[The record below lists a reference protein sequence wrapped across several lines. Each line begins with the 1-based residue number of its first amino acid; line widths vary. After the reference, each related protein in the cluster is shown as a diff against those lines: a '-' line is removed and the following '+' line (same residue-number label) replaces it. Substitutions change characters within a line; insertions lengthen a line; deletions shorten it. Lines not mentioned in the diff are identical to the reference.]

1 MNKAVKTI
9 LKQLAREAARHPEVR
24 RQAEKLAT
32 LASRKAIEIAEGTS
46 QWLRDRTSK
55 MQAAREAEN
64 RPAPARKKTAKK
76 SSDGKKSGKKASG
89 SKKSSG
95 AKKSTAATKRRRPS

>member
-9 LKQLAREAARHPEVR
+9 LKQLAKEAAKHPEVR

-55 MQAAREAEN
+55 MEAAREAES
-64 RPAPARKKTAKK
+64 RRTPARKKTAKR
-76 SSDGKKSGKKASG
+76 SFGGKKLAG
-89 SKKSSG
+89 SKKSPG
-95 AKKSTAATKRRRPS
+95 AKKSTAPTKRR

>member
-9 LKQLAREAARHPEVR
+9 LKQLAKEAVKHPEVR

-55 MQAAREAEN
+55 MKAAREAES
-64 RPAPARKKTAKK
+64 RRTPARKKPANK
-76 SSDGKKSGKKASG
+76 SSGGKKLAG
-89 SKKSSG
+89 SKKSPG
-95 AKKSTAATKRRRPS
+95 AKKSTGTKKRR

>member
-9 LKQLAREAARHPEVR
+9 LKQLAKEAAKHPEVR

-46 QWLRDRTSK
+46 QWLRDRRSK
-55 MQAAREAEN
+55 IEAAREAES
-64 RPAPARKKTAKK
+64 RRTPARKKTAKK
-76 SSDGKKSGKKASG
+76 SCGGKKSSG

-95 AKKSTAATKRRRPS
+95 KKASATTKRP